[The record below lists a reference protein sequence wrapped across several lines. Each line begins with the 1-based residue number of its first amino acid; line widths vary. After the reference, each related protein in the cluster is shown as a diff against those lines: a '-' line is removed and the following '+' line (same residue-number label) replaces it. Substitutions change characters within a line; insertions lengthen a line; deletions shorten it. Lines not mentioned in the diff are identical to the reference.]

1 VLRGEIMES
10 KEFPAKEVE
19 QVLKEIQDYAT
30 DGYILQ
36 RIDKLRPLVTGD
48 GTVEERH
55 ETDRQMDGVV
65 QTKCLT
71 VQFDRWR
78 DIPGNFWKKIT
89 GKG

>member
-1 VLRGEIMES
+1 MES
-10 KEFPAKEVE
+10 KKFPADEIE
-19 QVLKEIQDYAT
+19 QTLKEIQDYAT

-65 QTKCLT
+65 QTKCFT
-71 VQFDRWR
+71 VQFDKFR
-78 DIPGNFWKKIT
+78 DIPGLILRKIT